1 MGRDKFPTSIK
12 WLNQLAGIT
21 ENVKIRSQV
30 ELQDHLP
37 DLKLIGTSMS
47 ALYQAST
54 CERKCFGGPHILES
68 LVGRAFNL
76 GQASYILLNRGLY
89 DEALNLVRSLGEIS
103 NIIHLS
109 VVDKNAL
116 NEWLHSDKSTRIKK
130 FSPFEVR
137 KRLEEC
143 GETVVLADKDWYS
156 RFCEEFT
163 HVNPQTSPNS
173 HNEINRPCIGPVFQ
187 KSGMQ
192 QCISELSRV
201 LFFIALPVCGYFELT
216 DVWDELAEMANTE
229 EN

>member
-1 MGRDKFPTSIK
+1 LSNDKFPTSIK
-12 WLNQLAGIT
+12 WLNQLAEIT
-21 ENVKIRSQV
+21 ERVKDRSQV
-30 ELQDHLP
+30 ELQDYLP

-54 CERKCFGGPHILES
+54 CEKKCFGGPHILEA

-103 NIIHLS
+103 NIIQLS
-109 VVDKNAL
+109 VVDKDAL
-116 NEWLHSDKSTRIKK
+116 KEWLESDKNTRLKK
-130 FSPFEVR
+130 FSPFKVR
-137 KRLEEC
+137 MRLEDI
-143 GETVVLADKDWYS
+143 GEKVVAADKDWYS
-156 RFCEEFT
+156 KFCEEFT
-163 HVNPQTSPNS
+163 HVSPKTSPNS

-187 KSGMQ
+187 KNGMQ

-216 DVWDELAEMANTE
+216 DVWEELAETASTN